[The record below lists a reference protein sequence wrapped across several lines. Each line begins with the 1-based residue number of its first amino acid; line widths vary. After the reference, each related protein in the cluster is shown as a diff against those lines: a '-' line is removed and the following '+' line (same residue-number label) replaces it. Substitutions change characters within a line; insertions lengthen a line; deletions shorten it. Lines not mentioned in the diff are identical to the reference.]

1 MTQHYRSLQYCSLL
15 LLLASTSA
23 LCGAQ
28 KPTALAT
35 AAQTPIAEFDQR
47 VASYMKIHK
56 VAAHEAGGG
65 VATTKSAEQLND
77 KRRAIADGI
86 LARRKAAAQGDIFTT
101 AIAAEFRRLIQVN
114 LKHKSNAVRT
124 SIKSDEQGTKPVVRV
139 NGAYPENAPLE
150 TMPPTLLM
158 ALPKLPSELDY
169 RLIGTTLILRD
180 TVANLVID
188 ILPNALPGSLQ

>member
-1 MTQHYRSLQYCSLL
+1 MTQHYCSLKHCSIL
-15 LLLASTSA
+15 MLMATS
-23 LCGAQ
+23 LCWTQKAPPAAGA
-28 KPTALAT
+28 T
-35 AAQTPIAEFDQR
+35 AQTPIANFDQR
-47 VASYMKIHK
+47 VAAYMKIHR
-56 VAAHEAGGG
+56 AAQGGG
-65 VATTKSAEQLND
+65 GRVATTKSAEQLND

-86 LARRKAAAQGDIFTT
+86 LSRRKTAAQGDIFTT

-124 SIKSDEQGTKPVVRV
+124 SIKSDEQGAKPVVRV

-150 TMPPTLLM
+150 TMPPTILM
-158 ALPKLPSELDY
+158 ALPKLPAELDY

>member
-1 MTQHYRSLQYCSLL
+1 MTQHYRLLKPCSVLMLLTSVSLL
-15 LLLASTSA
+15 SWPQNPVTPVA
-23 LCGAQ
+23 L
-28 KPTALAT
+28 
-35 AAQTPIAEFDQR
+35 QTPIAEFDQR
-47 VASYMKIHK
+47 VAAYMKIHT
-56 VAAHEAGGG
+56 AATQEAGGR

-101 AIAAEFRRLIQVN
+101 AIAVEFRRLIQAN